1 MNTMLAFMAIC
12 LILGLWT
19 RPKVRYGTIIIAIA
33 ALLLVLY
40 FWLRPQQL

>member
-1 MNTMLAFMAIC
+1 MLVFMAVC
-12 LILGLWT
+12 LILGLWVK
-19 RPKVRYGTIIIAIA
+19 PKVRYGTAMIAVA